1 MTFLSEGMGPN
12 CMDKETSRN
21 TLGLV
26 QTIKKNNG
34 FIQDSHTFLFGKE
47 PLGDEIKLSWMMKL
61 SSLTSMTSQL
71 IKGCPGMKLWC
82 IAGRCFVRSW
92 KLQNCRTLGRSSQGV
107 PCDSNVYVKPSPCE
121 HGLRVG
127 GGIIPEIWYYSNI
140 FQYIPIQFHLVTGW
154 RSQSSI
160 SAPDLGVSAPPPFDA
175 KHCLKDGG
183 PSKHQNK
190 KSILK
195 R

>member
-1 MTFLSEGMGPN
+1 MSIWQ
-12 CMDKETSRN
+12 RA
-21 TLGLV
+21 
-26 QTIKKNNG
+26 
-34 FIQDSHTFLFGKE
+34 
-47 PLGDEIKLSWMMKL
+47 LGDEIELSWMMKL
-61 SSLTSMTSQL
+61 SSLASMASQL
-71 IKGCPGMKLWC
+71 LGGCPGMKLWC

-183 PSKHQNK
+183 PSKHAEYPMGFGYQ
-190 KSILK
+190 LPQTL
-195 R
+195 